1 MGAIKKV
8 VKKVGKAVGGVVKGA
23 AGMLG
28 LGGQDAQMPE
38 IKTPAQQLER
48 QSEVAAEDITMGTDD
63 ETSQT
68 KGKRALLRPT
78 SSSSLGGI

>member
-8 VKKVGKAVGGVVKGA
+8 VKKVTGAVGNVVG
-23 AGMLG
+23 GLLG
-28 LGGQDAQMPE
+28 TKQQPMPE

-48 QSEVAAEDITMGTDD
+48 QAETTADNISLGTDD
-63 ETSQT
+63 ETAQA